1 MNLETSSSVSG
12 APGVSGVETTTGNQT
27 KIALTSFLNL
37 YSLVGIGFYGPPF
50 FYDFMVKEFGW
61 SRTTVTSGNAF
72 GKLIV
77 LPLFGFI
84 AGYIIDRFGPR
95 RLMMAGILMGAA
107 SIAGL
112 GMMSMLWV
120 FYLCFIFNA
129 LGYVCG
135 GPLPNQALISRWF
148 DKSRG
153 KAMGFAYL
161 GIGIGG
167 AITQKIA
174 AWLTGIY
181 GWHWALIVLGIAML
195 ALAMP
200 LTAIVKDAPEN
211 FTRQQTAQPMTPI
224 NHIVKS
230 LPFFLLA
237 IGSMC
242 SIGAVGATNQNL
254 KLYLSLDK
262 GFSQG
267 DAANVI
273 SLVLTAS
280 IIGRLLMGWLAD
292 RFPKKY
298 VMLLIYLLVASG
310 IPLLFW
316 ADQPGVIYLFAIIF
330 GIGVGGDY
338 MIIPLMAADL
348 FGVKVLGR
356 VMGIILIADGLA
368 ESLMPM
374 LVAKLRDGGA
384 SYRTGFMLLIALA
397 AIGAA
402 AIAMI
407 PQKTRENS
415 L

>member
-1 MNLETSSSVSG
+1 MKLETSPA
-12 APGVSGVETTTGNQT
+12 APGVDVTTGKQAQ
-27 KIALTSFLNL
+27 IALTSFLNL

-50 FYDFMVKEFGW
+50 FYDFMVREFGW

-129 LGYVCG
+129 LGYVGG

-181 GWHWALIVLGIAML
+181 GWHWALIVLGIAMF

-200 LTAIVKDAPEN
+200 LTAMVTDAPEN
-211 FTRQQTAQPMTPI
+211 FTRQQSAQPMTPV
-224 NHIVKS
+224 NQIVKS
-230 LPFFLLA
+230 LPFILLA

-316 ADQPGVIYLFAIIF
+316 ADQSGVIYLFAIIF

-374 LVAKLRDGGA
+374 LVAKLRDQGA
-384 SYRTGFMLLIALA
+384 TYRTGFLLLIALA
-397 AIGAA
+397 ASGAA
-402 AIAMI
+402 AIAML
-407 PQKTRENS
+407 PQKSKEPSYRI
-415 L
+415 